1 MPKFKFERNTNRGL
15 IIDKL
20 SFKIKHMSKCFAKK
34 MLKDDLELQEV
45 IITQID
51 PKDPLHGRVTIDRL

>member
-1 MPKFKFERNTNRGL
+1 MPLFKFERNTNRGL

-20 SFKIKHMSKCFAKK
+20 SFVSSNKSQDFAKDWFK
-34 MLKDDLELQEV
+34 NDPELMEV

>member
-1 MPKFKFERNTNRGL
+1 MPKYKFERNTNRGL

-20 SFKIKHMSKCFAKK
+20 SFVSSNKSQDFARDW
-34 MLKDDLELQEV
+34 LKDDPGLQEV

>member
-1 MPKFKFERNTNRGL
+1 MPLFKFERNTNRGL

-20 SFKIKHMSKCFAKK
+20 SFASSNKSQDFARDW
-34 MLKDDLELQEV
+34 LKDDLQLMEV